1 MKTNIFLIAS
11 LLILVGMGAI
21 TVSCEKQKTAFRKA
35 QLILDNSNTPKTG
48 DDDDEPIFQG
58 KVRKKIGLATV
69 GGARVETYEYGTNNK
84 IGTQYTYDP
93 GEFTQQVK
101 SGTYYFKVTVP
112 NDSNLY
118 ITDTLS
124 IHQNMQVTILVD

>member
-1 MKTNIFLIAS
+1 MKSNIFLIAS

-21 TVSCEKQKTAFRKA
+21 TVSCEKQKTAFKKA
-35 QLILDNSNTPKTG
+35 QLVADNNNTPKTG

-58 KVRKKIGLATV
+58 KVRKKIGLTTV

-101 SGTYYFKVTVP
+101 KGTYYFKVTVP
-112 NDSNLY
+112 DDSNLY